1 LTIDYLDW
9 QMSAAAVNHNV
20 PELQYLGP
28 GFYLAFGGT
37 TLLIVTTVLV
47 WRRL

>member
-1 LTIDYLDW
+1 
-9 QMSAAAVNHNV
+9 V

-28 GFYLAFGGT
+28 GFYLAFDGM
-37 TLLIVTTVLV
+37 TLLIVTIVLV